1 MIEIHMLYMN
11 HGYHSTGEGGGWVGV
26 GGQSTMAVVRRP
38 THSQDIM
45 FVTHERYSHTLHEPF
60 VIQIAHIKDVNFY
73 HR

>member
-1 MIEIHMLYMN
+1 MIEIHNL
-11 HGYHSTGEGGGWVGV
+11 GGG
-26 GGQSTMAVVRRP
+26 GGGGGGGSQSTMAVVRRP

-45 FVTHERYSHTLHEPF
+45 FVTHERYSYTLHEPF